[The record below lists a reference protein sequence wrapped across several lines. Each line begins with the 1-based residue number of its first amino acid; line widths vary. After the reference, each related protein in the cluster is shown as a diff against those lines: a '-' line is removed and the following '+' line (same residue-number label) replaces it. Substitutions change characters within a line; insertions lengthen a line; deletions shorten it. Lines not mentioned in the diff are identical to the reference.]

1 MEKCPAC
8 KSENFY
14 LKDPNDEFEIFEF
27 DLQEGEMIFL
37 GNEGSK
43 HPPPLRDETRIFCN
57 RCAWNGRKTDLE

>member
-1 MEKCPAC
+1 MKKCPAC

-14 LKDPNDEFEIFEF
+14 LKDPDDEYEIFEF

-37 GNEGSK
+37 GNEGLK
-43 HPPPLRDETRIFCN
+43 DPPPLRDETRIFCN